1 MSWYSTVKIF
11 ESCLCLH
18 KIYLTYFCFS
28 ISAQSSYALGA
39 VLNAT
44 CGTVVEMILSVVVLN
59 KGNQS
64 GSACYV
70 ELVKSNLAGKIIEIK
85 KFLYLYLKWSR
96 QCSYEEKLWLG
107 GIFFANNWFALCD
120 WKCYLSDGVMA
131 PDADLFFYV
140 LCLLPGTIIGS
151 ILLIP
156 VSLLLLLIH
165 AMLIS
170 QVFYTMVQTIF
181 FLLMTNFCEWQTN
194 IC

>member
-1 MSWYSTVKIF
+1 MFTQDV
-11 ESCLCLH
+11 
-18 KIYLTYFCFS
+18 YLTYFCFS

-107 GIFFANNWFALCD
+107 DIFLQI
-120 WKCYLSDGVMA
+120 V
-131 PDADLFFYV
+131 DLLYV
-140 LCLLPGTIIGS
+140 IGNV
-151 ILLIP
+151 I
-156 VSLLLLLIH
+156 
-165 AMLIS
+165 
-170 QVFYTMVQTIF
+170 
-181 FLLMTNFCEWQTN
+181 
-194 IC
+194 

>member
-1 MSWYSTVKIF
+1 MSVFTQDV
-11 ESCLCLH
+11 
-18 KIYLTYFCFS
+18 YLTYFCFS

-85 KFLYLYLKWSR
+85 KFLYLYLKWSK

-120 WKCYLSDGVMA
+120 WKCYLTDGVMA
-131 PDADLFFYV
+131 PDADLFFHL
-140 LCLLPGTIIGS
+140 LCSVFYQGPSLGASFLFRWVFSYSWSMQCQLARFS
-151 ILLIP
+151 ILWCKP
-156 VSLLLLLIH
+156 YF
-165 AMLIS
+165 
-170 QVFYTMVQTIF
+170 FY
-181 FLLMTNFCEWQTN
+181 
-194 IC
+194 